1 MRLAG
6 GPHSTRRGISLME
19 VLVATAI
26 FLFSMVALGR
36 PIILSGDVSTEV
48 QQQAQ
53 AAHLAQSKLA
63 EVIAGVVPL
72 SSQADVPFDEDP
84 DWQWTLD
91 AQTDESVTGI
101 YRVRVTVSRTH
112 AGTSRK

>member
-1 MRLAG
+1 
-6 GPHSTRRGISLME
+6 ME

-36 PIILSGDVSTEV
+36 LIILSGDVSTEV

-72 SSQADVPFDEDP
+72 SSQAASP
-84 DWQWTLD
+84 
-91 AQTDESVTGI
+91 ESYGASCPRFARRRPT
-101 YRVRVTVSRTH
+101 VR
-112 AGTSRK
+112 A

>member
-36 PIILSGDVSTEV
+36 LIILSGDISVEV

-53 AAHLAQSKLA
+53 AAHMAQAKLA
-63 EVIAGVVPL
+63 EVIAGAVPL
-72 SSQADVPFDEDP
+72 SSQSDVPFDEDP
-84 DWQWTLD
+84 DWQWSLD
-91 AQTDESVTGI
+91 AQSDASVTGI
-101 YRVRVTVSRTH
+101 YRIQVKV
-112 AGTSRK
+112 